1 MTDNEKDTGLP
12 EERPQPASAQNDT
25 APETAADADIPAA
38 EETAAPEETPNTEEA
53 PKAEKPSEPAET
65 VKEET
70 APEAE
75 TPKEETPKEEAPETA
90 EPAGEDKPAADTPKT
105 ASAAEKK
112 AESAKADGLGGV
124 GLAISLCD
132 AVLYSVGRD
141 HFHGGIRP
149 DNISVRGDK
158 AYLGGTLQHTV
169 GEFTPQELEY
179 MAPELF
185 WDGIRTPT
193 ADVYSIGLILYSLYN
208 YGRLPF
214 WPVSFCV
221 LWRFASRSAGT
232 MCRS

>member
-90 EPAGEDKPAADTPKT
+90 EPAGYAEDCVCGR
-105 ASAAEKK
+105 EK
-112 AESAKADGLGGV
+112 GGERQ
-124 GLAISLCD
+124 G
-132 AVLYSVGRD
+132 GRPRRCRPC
-141 HFHGGIRP
+141 HFALRCGALQRRP
-149 DNISVRGDK
+149 GPFPRRHPPG
-158 AYLGGTLQHTV
+158 QHLR
-169 GEFTPQELEY
+169 P
-179 MAPELF
+179 
-185 WDGIRTPT
+185 R
-193 ADVYSIGLILYSLYN
+193 
-208 YGRLPF
+208 R
-214 WPVSFCV
+214 
-221 LWRFASRSAGT
+221 
-232 MCRS
+232 